1 MMQGGRPPILV
12 LNTNTKRETG
22 RKAQLNNIQ
31 AAKTV
36 ADVVRTCLGPKA
48 MLKMILSMSGSILL
62 TADGNS
68 ILREIDVSSPSAKSM
83 IELSRAQDEEV
94 GDGTTSVTILSGEIL
109 SMAEPWLEKN
119 MHPRTIIMGYTRA
132 LQDALEHM
140 KSISVPVD
148 TNNRDQMLNIVKK
161 CLGTKFVSGYF
172 PQNIADMALDAV
184 RTVLVDNEGRRDI
197 DIKRF
202 VRVEKIPGGTL
213 DECELIPGV
222 VMNKDV
228 THTGMKRRIEKP
240 RVILLDCNLEYK
252 KGENM
257 TNIEVT
263 RPEHWEQIMQQE
275 EEHVKKMCDA
285 ILKFKP
291 NLVLTE
297 KGVSDLAQHY
307 FVKAGVTVLRRLK
320 KTDND
325 RVARTTGATIV
336 HDPEDLR
343 ESDVGTKCDLF
354 EIKKI
359 GDEYFSYITSS
370 SAKACTLLL
379 RGAGKDILNEIER
392 NLQDALHVARNV
404 ALEPMLLPG
413 GGATEMSVA
422 AKLAEKAK
430 SIAGVEQYPY
440 ALVGQALEVIP
451 RTLIQNCGANVVR
464 TMTALR
470 AKHAAGGPESQYWGV
485 DGERGTV
492 VDMRTIGLMEP
503 AAVKIQ
509 TLKTAVEAGCMLLKV
524 DDIVSGLSQKNQGGG
539 GSGQPA
545 YNPEDYEG

>member
-1 MMQGGRPPILV
+1 MQGRAPILV
-12 LNTNTKRETG
+12 LNTTTKRDTG
-22 RKAQLNNIQ
+22 RKAQLANIQ

-68 ILREIDVSSPSAKSM
+68 ILREIDVTQPAAKSM

-94 GDGTTSVTILSGEIL
+94 GDGTTSVTILAGEIL

-132 LQDALEHM
+132 LQDALEYM
-140 KSISVPVD
+140 KSIATPVD
-148 TNNRDQMLNIVKK
+148 VNNKEQMLNIVKR

-172 PQNIADMALDAV
+172 PPNMSEMALEAV
-184 RTVLVDNEGRRDI
+184 RTVLVDADGRRDI

-202 VRVEKIPGGTL
+202 VRIEKIPGGTL
-213 DECELIPGV
+213 EDSQLIPGV
-222 VMNKDV
+222 VLNKDV
-228 THTGMKRRIEKP
+228 THTGMKRRLENP
-240 RVILLDCNLEYK
+240 RVVLLDCNLEYK

-263 RPEHWEQIMQQE
+263 RPEHWEEIMQQE
-275 EEHVKKMCDA
+275 EEYVKKMCDA
-285 ILKFKP
+285 ILKVKP
-291 NLVLTE
+291 TLVLTE

-325 RVARTTGATIV
+325 RVARTVGATIV
-336 HDPEDLR
+336 HDPEDLK
-343 ESDVGTKCDLF
+343 EADVGTKCDLF

-359 GDEYFSYITSS
+359 GDEYFSFITSKEP
-370 SAKACTLLL
+370 KACTLLL

-422 AKLAEKAK
+422 TKLAEKAK

-440 ALVGQALEVIP
+440 AAVGQALEVIP

-470 AKHAAGGPESQYWGV
+470 AKHAAGGADSQLWGV
-485 DGERGTV
+485 DGERGV
-492 VDMRTIGLMEP
+492 VRDMKEMGLLEP
-503 AAVKIQ
+503 AAVKVQ
-509 TLKTAVEAGCMLLKV
+509 TIKTAIEAACMLLKV
-524 DDIVSGLSQKNQGGG
+524 DDIVSGLSGGKGGG
-539 GSGQPA
+539 GQSQA
-545 YNPEDYEG
+545 DMAAAAEDFEA